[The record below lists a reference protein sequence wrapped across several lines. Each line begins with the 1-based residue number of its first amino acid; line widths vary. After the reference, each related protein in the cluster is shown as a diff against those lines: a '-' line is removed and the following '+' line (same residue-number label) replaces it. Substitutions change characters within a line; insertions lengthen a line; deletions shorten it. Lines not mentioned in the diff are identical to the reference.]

1 MTAVICDIRG
11 RMLEKA
17 DWIERGNLTSKRPV
31 VNPFPGRRRV
41 NGPFGVWRWWA
52 PGAVA
57 VLAVCTP
64 APAHAQDAAG
74 YFQLNCISCHTI
86 GGGRLTGP
94 DLKDVTTRRDHA
106 WLLRYLPDPKAL
118 IDGGDPI
125 ATQLFQEARNV
136 IMPSPPGL
144 TGAMAEALIA
154 MIEAESKLEK
164 SRFVGIQISDR
175 PFTPQDVARGRSMVR
190 GETAQTGGGPPCI
203 SCHTLGGVGALGGG
217 RIGPD
222 LTKVYERLQGR
233 KALAVWLSAP
243 ATPMMRSVF
252 QRTPL
257 QAEEILPIVAY
268 LEHSAQQGDEGT
280 SVGMVWFLL
289 LGLGGTAVGLL
300 IFDGAWRNRFRA
312 VRGPLVEEAGFGR
325 GQTRGGNQ

>member
-1 MTAVICDIRG
+1 MA
-11 RMLEKA
+11 A
-17 DWIERGNLTSKRPV
+17 
-31 VNPFPGRRRV
+31 
-41 NGPFGVWRWWA
+41 
-52 PGAVA
+52 
-57 VLAVCTP
+57 LAVCAP
-64 APAHAQDAAG
+64 ATAHAQDAAA
-74 YFQLNCISCHTI
+74 YFQQNCASCHTI

-94 DLKDVTTRRDHA
+94 DLKGVTERRDHA

-118 IDGGDPI
+118 IDSGDPI
-125 ATQLFQEARNV
+125 ATQLFQEARGV
-136 IMPSPPGL
+136 IMPPPPLL
-144 TGAMAEALIA
+144 TPAMADALIS

-175 PFTPQDVARGRSMVR
+175 PFTAQDVARGRSLVR
-190 GETAQTGGGPPCI
+190 GETAQTGSGPACM

-252 QRTPL
+252 GRTPL

-268 LEHSAQQGDEGT
+268 LERSAQQGGEDTG
-280 SVGMVWFLL
+280 VGMVTFLL

-300 IFDGAWRNRFRA
+300 AFDGAWRNRFRA

-325 GQTRGGNQ
+325 GRARGGNQ